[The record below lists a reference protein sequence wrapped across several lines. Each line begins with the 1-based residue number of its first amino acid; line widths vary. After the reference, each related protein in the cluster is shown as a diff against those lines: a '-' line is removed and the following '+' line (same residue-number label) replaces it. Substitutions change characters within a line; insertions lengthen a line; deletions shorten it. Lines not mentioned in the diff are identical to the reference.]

1 MCRRVTCSKCGKASW
16 AGCGAHV
23 EQVLGSVPLADRCKC
38 REAPRV
44 ASGAS
49 GANGGVGA
57 GGDAGGAL
65 AKFVRFIKG
74 G

>member
-1 MCRRVTCSKCGKASW
+1 MCRRVTCSKCGKPSW

-23 EQVLGSVPLADRCKC
+23 DQVLGNVPVADRCKC

-44 ASGAS
+44 ADAP
-49 GANGGVGA
+49 
-57 GGDAGGAL
+57 GGDAGGGAL